1 MLQKFCNIRQIHIC
15 GYWRLHCSV
24 TSAVTLLQSPWDMT
38 APPKVF
44 YTRLLKCIVKQV
56 KRKIMNPSLP
66 ELNLKKKK
74 CTKHFSC
81 FSRVLNNTAFGPI
94 QCKQQNYHN
103 SRAIF
108 GVKYLCL
115 ESTNI
120 HLRDVIYFPMEIIS
134 SAPTAYPSLFIPYK
148 KGNLPFIQP
157 TSSPTLIGETPE
169 DRWMHFPVL
178 SFALSLLRG
187 LYSQDQDCSH
197 DKQCFVEKAF
207 HFWT

>member
-1 MLQKFCNIRQIHIC
+1 MQIG
-15 GYWRLHCSV
+15 GYWRHHYSM
-24 TSAVTLLQSPWDMT
+24 TSAAYLPQSPWDMT

-44 YTRLLKCIVKQV
+44 HTRLLKCTAKQV

-120 HLRDVIYFPMEIIS
+120 HLREVIYFPMDIIVHC
-134 SAPTAYPSLFIPYK
+134 PNVVQVCLIIPYK
-148 KGNLPFIQP
+148 KAGNYTICL
-157 TSSPTLIGETPE
+157 SYLLTL
-169 DRWMHFPVL
+169 DRDI
-178 SFALSLLRG
+178 S
-187 LYSQDQDCSH
+187 
-197 DKQCFVEKAF
+197 
-207 HFWT
+207 